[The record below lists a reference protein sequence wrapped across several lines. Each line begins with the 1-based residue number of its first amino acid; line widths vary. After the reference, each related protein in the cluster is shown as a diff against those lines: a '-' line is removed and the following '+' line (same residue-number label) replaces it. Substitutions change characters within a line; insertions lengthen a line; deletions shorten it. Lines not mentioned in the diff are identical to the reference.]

1 MNITQKKKLLSRMRR
16 LLKEYGNEREEMGYS
31 ITEDAITESEQV
43 AKEKR
48 DELIDLW
55 KRILEL

>member
-16 LLKEYGNEREEMGYS
+16 LLTTYGNAREDMGYHV
-31 ITEDAITESEQV
+31 TEDAISESEQV

-48 DELIDLW
+48 DELIGLW